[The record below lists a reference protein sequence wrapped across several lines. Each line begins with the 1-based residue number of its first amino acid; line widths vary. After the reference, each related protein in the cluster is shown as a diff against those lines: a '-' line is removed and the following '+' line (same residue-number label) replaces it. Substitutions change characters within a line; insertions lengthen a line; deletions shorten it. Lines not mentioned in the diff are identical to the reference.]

1 MSRTVW
7 VLVALIAALSIAHIW
22 RDSQGMPAPSY
33 TLCKESLVTQIF
45 TGLAHCGLKAKQ
57 QRLNPPTGRII
68 SCLIWAKMPITFGL

>member
-1 MSRTVW
+1 MSRTMW

-45 TGLAHCGLKAKQ
+45 TG
-57 QRLNPPTGRII
+57 
-68 SCLIWAKMPITFGL
+68 SCTLRFKGKKTAS

>member
-45 TGLAHCGLKAKQ
+45 KG
-57 QRLNPPTGRII
+57 
-68 SCLIWAKMPITFGL
+68 SCTLRFEGETTAS